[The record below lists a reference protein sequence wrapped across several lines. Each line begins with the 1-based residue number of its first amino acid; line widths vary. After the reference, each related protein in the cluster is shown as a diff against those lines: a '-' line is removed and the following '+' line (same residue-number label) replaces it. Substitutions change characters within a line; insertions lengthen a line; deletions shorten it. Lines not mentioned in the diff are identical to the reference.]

1 MGGLLLVLRL
11 GQRLL
16 RFRQLLPG
24 FGQLR
29 VRVGVAVQLGL
40 GFLDLLLGFVYCGLS
55 LVHVRLGGL
64 HLLVRLIELVL
75 GFLGCGL
82 LLLVHG
88 LLRVGLVLRL
98 SVGAVGGLTGLDCG
112 IVCVEG
118 LLVGFVLSLGGLGR
132 FIGGLLC
139 GLRAFL

>member
-40 GFLDLLLGFVYCGLS
+40 SFLDLLLGFVYCGLS

-75 GFLGCGL
+75 GFLGRGL
-82 LLLVHG
+82 LLLVGG

-112 IVCVEG
+112 IVCVES
-118 LLVGFVLSLGGLGR
+118 LLVGFVFSLGGLGR